1 MQRYEHGGNVDP
13 ERNIIDFSAN
23 INPLGLP
30 DWVRPLINS
39 SIDNII
45 HYPDPDNLKLR
56 TNAAKQFKRSVKEII
71 FGNGSSELLTV
82 LPKTLNV
89 KRVLIFNPSYSEYER
104 SAIIN
109 NLSVKAITL
118 LEDDSFSPDYSKL
131 QKTLKKKDLIFLGHP
146 NNPTGKPLDVNKIT
160 KLAKNNPTVFFV
172 IDESFIDFIPQAK
185 RFIQNKLPNII
196 TIYSFTKIYAIPGL
210 RLGMMIAN
218 TNIIK
223 KMKKLLAP
231 WSVNSIASAVGIH
244 ALKDKTY
251 IKNTKKIVKQER
263 DFLTSKLQ
271 KIKELKVF
279 PSEANFLLIKLIGG
293 KFTSK
298 TLKDKLL
305 KQSIAIRNCDNFS
318 CLEESFIRVAVKTHE
333 ENEKLFNIFYT
344 LYHNKRTNARKKK
357 KTKAIMFQ
365 GTSSNAGKSIL
376 TAAFCRILL
385 KKGISVAP
393 FKAQNMS
400 LNSFVTKDGLEMGRA
415 QVVQAKAALVLPDVR
430 MNPILIKPSKDTQAQ
445 IILNGKPVKN
455 MDVSSYIDYKK
466 FAFDAVKTAYDS
478 LSEDYEAIV
487 LEGAG
492 SPGEVNL
499 KKHDIVNMPMAKYAN
514 CPVLLVG
521 DIDRGGV
528 FASFIGT
535 VATFNQWE
543 RDLLKGFIVNK
554 FRGDASLLKD
564 AYDYTK
570 KFTSKPVL
578 GTIPFIKNVGLPEE
592 DSVEFR
598 DKNIS
603 FHKPESPEV
612 TIALIDLPHIS
623 NFTDIDPFLIE
634 EDVLFKTIKLNDSLK
649 DIDILIIPGS
659 KNIFA
664 DLQYL
669 RNSSLADK
677 IIKFTDNKSYEIVG
691 LCGGFQMLGTEIT
704 DKFGVESNLKRMKGL
719 GLLNITTSFSKTKTL
734 KQVKARFLDAKQYVE
749 GYEIHHGV
757 TSRNNEIPVIKH
769 NTSKLEGAKSIDK
782 NVWGTYLHG
791 IFDNDDFRRWFI
803 DRARVR
809 KGIKPLGQNN
819 GAKYDIEPAIDRLSE
834 IVAQNMDVDKILK
847 IMEL

>member
-1 MQRYEHGGNVDP
+1 MQRYEHGGNIDT

-30 DWVRPLINS
+30 NWIRPLINS
-39 SIDNII
+39 NIDNII
-45 HYPDPDNLKLR
+45 HYPDPNNLKLR
-56 TNAAKQFKRSVKEII
+56 TNAAKQFKRSIKEII

-82 LPKTLNV
+82 LPKTLNI

-109 NLSVKAITL
+109 NLSIKAITL
-118 LEDDSFSPDYSKL
+118 LEDDGFSPDYSKL

-146 NNPTGKPLDVNKIT
+146 NNPTGKPLDVNKID
-160 KLAKNNPTVFFV
+160 KLAKNNPEVFFV

-185 RFIQNKLPNII
+185 RFIQNKLLNII

-218 TNIIK
+218 TKIIK

-298 TLKDKLL
+298 TLKNKLL

-318 CLEESFIRVAVKTHE
+318 GLEGSFIRVAVKTHK
-333 ENEKLFNIFYT
+333 ENEKLCNIFYAI
-344 LYHNKRTNARKKK
+344 YYNKRTNTCKKK

-365 GTSSNAGKSIL
+365 GTNSNAGKSIL
-376 TAAFCRILL
+376 TTAFCRILL

-415 QVVQAKAALVLPDVR
+415 QVVQAKASLILPDVR
-430 MNPILIKPSKDTQAQ
+430 MNPILIKPSKDTQFQ
-445 IILNGKPVKN
+445 IILNGKPIRN
-455 MDVSSYIDYKK
+455 MDVLSYMDYKK
-466 FAFDAVKTAYDS
+466 FAFDTVKTAYNS
-478 LSEDYEAIV
+478 LSKDYEAIV

-499 KKHDIVNMPMAKYAN
+499 KNHDIVNMQMARYAN
-514 CPVLLVG
+514 CPVLIVG

-535 VATFNQWE
+535 VATFDKWE

-554 FRGDASLLKD
+554 FRGDNSLLKD

-603 FHKPESPEV
+603 FHQPKFPKV

-634 EDVLFKTIKLNDSLK
+634 EDVLFKTIKINDNLE

-669 RNSSLADK
+669 RNSGLADK
-677 IIKFTDNKSYEIVG
+677 IIKFANNKSCEIVG
-691 LCGGFQMLGTEIT
+691 LCGGFQILGTEIS
-704 DKFGVESNLKRMKGL
+704 DKFGVESNLKKVKGL
-719 GLLNITTSFSKTKTL
+719 RLLNITTSFSKNKTL
-734 KQVKARFLDAKQYVE
+734 KQVKALFLDAKKYVT

-757 TSRNNEIPVIKH
+757 TSRNNEIPVIRYK
-769 NTSKLEGAKSIDK
+769 TSKLEGAKSNNK

-809 KGIKPLGQNN
+809 KGINPLGKDN
-819 GAKYDIEPAIDRLSE
+819 GAKYDIEPAIDHLSE
-834 IVAQNMDVDKILK
+834 IVAQNIDLDKILK
-847 IMEL
+847 IMKL